1 MKNRLA
7 QLILLGFVQST
18 ALAQSSLEPC
28 RKDFTDAYHVG
39 VNKVIDDAVAAPSS
53 LQLTTFPSFQAESGL
68 RLVASRVYFV
78 EFQTSFWGDSY
89 VVDRKGDGRMDFTKP
104 RTVAKSRN
112 APLSSDTAQRIEHAY
127 SKAIT
132 EATQSG
138 RMGLDGTAYVLST
151 GKGDCAWAWSP
162 EPNSQNGQLIEL
174 MRRLE
179 VHTKFSSAID
189 LQRSEKS
196 IIRLLNI
203 IEGMG
208 K

>member
-7 QLILLGFVQST
+7 QLIFLGFFQST

-28 RKDFTDAYHVG
+28 REDFIDAYHVG

-53 LQLTTFPSFQAESGL
+53 LQLTAFPSFQAESGL

-89 VVDRKGDGRMDFTKP
+89 VVDRKGNGRMDFTKP

-112 APLSSDTAQRIEHAY
+112 ALLSLDTAQRIGRMY

-179 VHTKFSSAID
+179 AHTKFSSLMD

-196 IIRLLNI
+196 IIRLLNS
-203 IEGMG
+203 IEGIG

>member
-7 QLILLGFVQST
+7 QLIFLAFFQST

-28 RKDFTDAYHVG
+28 RKDFIDAYHVG
-39 VNKVIDDAVAAPSS
+39 VNKVIDDAVAVPSS
-53 LQLTTFPSFQAESGL
+53 LQLTTFPSFQTESGL
-68 RLVASRVYFV
+68 RLVASKVYFV

-89 VVDRKGDGRMDFTKP
+89 VVDRKGNGRMDFTKP
-104 RTVAKSRN
+104 RTVAKSRS
-112 APLSSDTAQRIEHAY
+112 APLSSDTAQRIGRAY

-138 RMGLDGTAYVLST
+138 RTGLDGTAYVLST

-179 VHTKFSSAID
+179 THTKFSSLID

-196 IIRLLNI
+196 IIQLLNT
-203 IEGMG
+203 IERVG